1 MIKVRTFVAETSVEL
16 DIRINEWLVEQQ
28 KNPFFK
34 IIEWQYRPYVI
45 AEYDYKI
52 SAQVVYSYETE
63 EEKERRYAAG
73 AKMLDIMDGKADAI
87 MKGENK

>member
-1 MIKVRTFVAETSVEL
+1 MIKVKTFTAETSFDL
-16 DIRINEWLVEQQ
+16 DKKINEWLAEQQ

-34 IIEWQYRPYVI
+34 IIHWQYHPYVI
-45 AEYDYKI
+45 AKHDYKV

-73 AKMLDIMDGKADAI
+73 AKMADIFLKNGYD
-87 MKGENK
+87 E